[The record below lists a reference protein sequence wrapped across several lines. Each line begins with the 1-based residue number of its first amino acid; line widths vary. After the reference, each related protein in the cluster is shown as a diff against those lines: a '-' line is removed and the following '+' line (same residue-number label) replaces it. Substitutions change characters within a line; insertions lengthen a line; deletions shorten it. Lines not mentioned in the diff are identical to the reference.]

1 MYEYRATIVRW
12 VDGDTVDLDIDL
24 GFGIVYANQRVRLFG
39 IDAFE
44 SRTRDLQEKQ
54 KGLAKTAKDFVERM
68 PPNGFQVILRSKKDG
83 KGKFGRILGEIIID
97 TPKGQQNLNTLL
109 TIEGHA
115 VRYEY

>member
-54 KGLAKTAKDFVERM
+54 KGLAAKDFVERM
-68 PPNGFQVILRSKKDG
+68 APNGTQVILRSKKDG

>member
-54 KGLAKTAKDFVERM
+54 KGLAAKDFVERM
-68 PPNGFQVILRSKKDG
+68 APNGTEVILRSKKDG

>member
-1 MYEYRATIVRW
+1 MYEYRATIRRW

-54 KGLAKTAKDFVERM
+54 KGLAAKDFVERM
-68 PPNGFQVILRSKKDG
+68 APNGTQVILRSHKDG

>member
-1 MYEYRATIVRW
+1 MYEYRATIRRW

-54 KGLAKTAKDFVERM
+54 KGLAAKDFVERM
-68 PPNGFQVILRSKKDG
+68 APNGSQVILRSHKDG

>member
-1 MYEYRATIVRW
+1 MYEYRATIRRW

-54 KGLAKTAKDFVERM
+54 KGLAAKDFVNHM
-68 PPNGFQVILRSKKDG
+68 APVGTQVTLRSKKDG

-97 TPKGQQNLNTLL
+97 TPEGQQNLNTLL
-109 TIEGHA
+109 TFEGHA

>member
-24 GFGIVYANQRVRLFG
+24 GFGIIYANQRVRLFG

-54 KGLAKTAKDFVERM
+54 KGLAAKDFVERM
-68 PPNGFQVILRSKKDG
+68 APNGTEVILRSKKDG

>member
-54 KGLAKTAKDFVERM
+54 KGLAAKDFVERVA
-68 PPNGFQVILRSKKDG
+68 PNGTQVILRSKKDG

>member
-1 MYEYRATIVRW
+1 MYEYRATIRRW

-24 GFGIVYANQRVRLFG
+24 GFGIIYANQRVRLFG

-54 KGLAKTAKDFVERM
+54 KGLAAKDFVNRM
-68 PPNGFQVILRSKKDG
+68 AHVGTQVTLRSKKDG

-97 TPKGQQNLNTLL
+97 TPEGQQNLNTLL
-109 TIEGHA
+109 TFEGHA

>member
-54 KGLAKTAKDFVERM
+54 KGLAAKDFVERVL
-68 PPNGFQVILRSKKDG
+68 PTELK
-83 KGKFGRILGEIIID
+83 
-97 TPKGQQNLNTLL
+97 
-109 TIEGHA
+109 
-115 VRYEY
+115 

>member
-1 MYEYRATIVRW
+1 MYEYRATIRRW

-39 IDAFE
+39 INAFE

-54 KGLAKTAKDFVERM
+54 KGLAAKDFVQRM
-68 PPNGFQVILRSKKDG
+68 APNGTQVILRSHKDG

>member
-1 MYEYRATIVRW
+1 MYEYRATIRRW

-39 IDAFE
+39 INAFE

-54 KGLAKTAKDFVERM
+54 KGLAAKDFVQRM
-68 PPNGFQVILRSKKDG
+68 APNGSQVILRSHKDG

>member
-1 MYEYRATIVRW
+1 MYEYNATIRRW

-54 KGLAKTAKDFVERM
+54 KGMAAKDFVNRM
-68 PPNGFQVILRSKKDG
+68 APVGTQIILRSHKDG

>member
-1 MYEYRATIVRW
+1 MYEYRATIRRW

-54 KGLAKTAKDFVERM
+54 KGLAAKDFVQRM
-68 PPNGFQVILRSKKDG
+68 APNGSQVILRSHKDG

>member
-1 MYEYRATIVRW
+1 MYEYSATIRRW

-24 GFGIVYANQRVRLFG
+24 GFGILYANQRVRLFG

-44 SRTRDLQEKQ
+44 TRTRDLHEKQ
-54 KGLAKTAKDFVERM
+54 KGLAAKDFVERM
-68 PPNGFQVILRSKKDG
+68 APNGSKVILRSKKDG

-97 TPKGQQNLNTLL
+97 TPDGQQNLNTLL
-109 TIEGHA
+109 TFEGHA

>member
-39 IDAFE
+39 INAFE

-54 KGLAKTAKDFVERM
+54 KGLAAKDFVQRM
-68 PPNGFQVILRSKKDG
+68 APNGSQVILRSHKDG

>member
-1 MYEYRATIVRW
+1 MYEYRATIRRW

-54 KGLAKTAKDFVERM
+54 KGLAAKDFVERM
-68 PPNGFQVILRSKKDG
+68 APNGSQVILRSHKDG

-97 TPKGQQNLNTLL
+97 TPKGQQNLNTLI

>member
-1 MYEYRATIVRW
+1 MYEYRATIRRW

-54 KGLAKTAKDFVERM
+54 KGLAAKDFVNRM
-68 PPNGFQVILRSKKDG
+68 APVGTQVILRSLKDE
-83 KGKFGRILGEIIID
+83 KGKFGRILGEIFID

>member
-24 GFGIVYANQRVRLFG
+24 GFGIIYANQRVRLFG

-54 KGLAKTAKDFVERM
+54 KGLAAKDFVERVA
-68 PPNGFQVILRSKKDG
+68 PNGTQVILRSKKDG

>member
-1 MYEYRATIVRW
+1 MYEYRATIRRW

-54 KGLAKTAKDFVERM
+54 KGLAAKDFVERM
-68 PPNGFQVILRSKKDG
+68 APNGTQVILRSLKDG